1 MYDFFHVFFLYL
13 FLNFWLAFLTKFF
26 PVSRKKIC
34 SRSGSVPL
42 TFSPRNTLPPVL
54 NISPFFH
61 NATLFRHKYSTKNSD
76 YNLIGYNLCSVDK
89 RGTASPLDTPA
100 LLQPSPLAT
109 AHAPALCHTFFLY
122 FSHPKNTK
130 KAGAVPPIFRPDS
143 VKFFLTLPDRFQQ
156 KTVHGSAKFLTSSR
170 RKITHDSD
178 PEFSPIQQTYF
189 TLSL

>member
-1 MYDFFHVFFLYL
+1 MQ
-13 FLNFWLAFLTKFF
+13 
-26 PVSRKKIC
+26 
-34 SRSGSVPL
+34 
-42 TFSPRNTLPPVL
+42 PP
-54 NISPFFH
+54 
-61 NATLFRHKYSTKNSD
+61 FRHKYSTKNSD

-143 VKFFLTLPDRFQQ
+143 LNFFLTFPERFQQ
-156 KTVHGSAKFLTSSR
+156 KFVPCSPDFLTSSR
-170 RKITHDSD
+170 RKIFTHTQNIFSHCPSRSFLVLFNRGVGDSLR
-178 PEFSPIQQTYF
+178 PVNPFIFFQGASLE
-189 TLSL
+189 TLTIFLFDL